1 MPPSFQNEPQPALDA
16 EAIAVAIDQAGGK
29 GALNFAVEVVEETVS
44 TNDLAMAAGR
54 DGVAEGWTVFAE
66 SQSGG
71 RGRRGDPWVS
81 PARRDLLF
89 SVLLRPQTST
99 SNWPRLPQLAAV
111 ALCRAIDHLGPALK
125 IQAGIK
131 WPNDIWFGEKKVAG
145 LLVDTHLQKG
155 NQFAVLGIGL
165 NVNSD
170 RFPGELSQTA
180 TSLRL
185 ASCDAGAS
193 FDRNRLAAR
202 LLLELASLYPH
213 CLEDESFAEV
223 GATLNSRSVLLGRE
237 VRVDFA
243 GQRLSGEVVGFG
255 DRGEMIL
262 SAANGERRVL
272 HSADQVRL
280 MAGGLAP

>member
-1 MPPSFQNEPQPALDA
+1 MHPPLEAG
-16 EAIAVAIDQAGGK
+16 AIAAAIDETGVGGE
-29 GALNFAVEVVEETVS
+29 LNFAVEVVEETVS

-54 DGVAEGWTVFAE
+54 EGTAEGWTVFAE

-99 SNWPRLPQLAAV
+99 SNWPRLPQLAAL
-111 ALCRAIDHLGPALK
+111 ALCRAIDYLGPALK
-125 IQAGIK
+125 VEASIK
-131 WPNDIWFGEKKVAG
+131 WPNDIWLGKKKIAG
-145 LLVDTHLQKG
+145 LLVDTHLQRDG
-155 NQFAVLGIGL
+155 NFAVLGIGL

-170 RFPGELSQTA
+170 RFEGDLARTA

-185 ASCDAGAS
+185 AAAVDGAS

-202 LLLELASLYPH
+202 ILVELSKLYPLY
-213 CLEDESFAEV
+213 LENESFAEV
-223 GATLNSRSVLLGRE
+223 SGILSERSALLDRE
-237 VRVDFA
+237 VLVDFA
-243 GQRLSGEVVGFG
+243 GRRLKGKVVGFG

-262 SAANGERRVL
+262 SAENGERHVL
-272 HSADQVRL
+272 HSADLVRL
-280 MAGGLAP
+280 ASGGLA

>member
-1 MPPSFQNEPQPALDA
+1 MPPDSGFDTHPPLGA
-16 EAIAVAIDQAGGK
+16 EAIAAAIDAAGGS
-29 GALNFAVEVVEETVS
+29 GPLDFQVEVVEDTVS
-44 TNDLAMAAGR
+44 TNDLGMAAGR
-54 DGVAEGWTVFAE
+54 NGAAEGWTVFAE

-89 SVLLRPQTST
+89 SILLRPQTST

-125 IQAGIK
+125 VQAGIK
-131 WPNDIWFGEKKVAG
+131 WPNDIWLGEKKVAG
-145 LLVDTHLQKG
+145 LLVDTHLQKA
-155 NQFAVLGIGL
+155 NDFAVLGIGL

-170 RFPGELSQTA
+170 RFPGELRETA

-185 ASCDAGAS
+185 AAADGGAS
-193 FDRNRLAAR
+193 FDRDRLAAR
-202 LLLELASLYPH
+202 LLVELAGVYPR
-213 CLEDESFAEV
+213 CLEDEAFNEV
-223 GATLNSRSVLLGRE
+223 GDLLNSRSVLLGRE
-237 VRVDFA
+237 VRVDIA
-243 GQRLSGEVVGFG
+243 GQRLTGVVVGFG

-262 SAANGERRVL
+262 RAESGRSHVL

-280 MAGGLAP
+280 ME